1 MQFSTSVLASLLSIS
16 SMASAR
22 ILGISLPKQV
32 AAGQNFTAFINTL
45 QSIDIQSTTDVAITF
60 GAAPAEYA
68 LQKTL
73 GTQLLGQKAL
83 GPGKSCSNS
92 QQQSRMLT
100 RFAVELSNIQTNI
113 SIPLTVP
120 ESFQQGETVVTAAL
134 FSLSGSRYSGVIN
147 YFNVTVNVASVT
159 DASEFVSST
168 GSIIVY

>member
-83 GPGKSCSNS
+83 GP
-92 QQQSRMLT
+92 
-100 RFAVELSNIQTNI
+100 ELSNIQTNI